1 MNTPPPL
8 LELRSITV
16 EAGDRTILQVEQLR
30 IERGET
36 LAILGANGAG
46 KSTLLRVAGGLRR
59 PTHGS
64 VSLNGR
70 TATPAQIRQTCAAV
84 LQRPLLRRGS
94 VRANVETGL
103 RFKGVPAAERRK
115 RAAQW
120 LERLGLE
127 PLADQAADSLSGG
140 EAQRVSLARAFALAP
155 QLLLLDEPFGALDA
169 PTRAELLADLRDIL
183 NTSETAT
190 LLVTHDRHEAAA
202 TADRSAVLHAGTLR
216 QIGPTASVLENPED
230 AACARLLGF
239 DNILSPA
246 AASRVLGRLLDHA
259 VAVRATDCRLDPDGN
274 GAGTIERILPFGG
287 FTRAIVAIHG
297 IRILSDTPTPAFE
310 RLSQLQPG
318 TNVDLHIDASE
329 ARTLPCSQPTRRRA
343 ETRNHPDDRLQ

>member
-1 MNTPPPL
+1 VNTPPPL

-115 RAAQW
+115 RATQW

-127 PLADQAADSLSGG
+127 PLAEQAADSLSGG

-155 QLLLLDEPFGALDA
+155 QLLLLDEPFGALDEF
-169 PTRAELLADLRDIL
+169 TREHLNVELSRIVAEVNTTSVFVTHNIAEAIFLADKVFVMTPRPGRLAAIVDVPFEKPRDI
-183 NTSETAT
+183 S
-190 LLVTHDRHEAAA
+190 LLLT
-202 TADRSAVLHAGTLR
+202 
-216 QIGPTASVLENPED
+216 PEFN
-230 AACARLLGF
+230 ALVAR
-239 DNILSPA
+239 
-246 AASRVLGRLLDHA
+246 
-259 VAVRATDCRLDPDGN
+259 VRN
-274 GAGTIERILPFGG
+274 
-287 FTRAIVAIHG
+287 IVATG
-297 IRILSDTPTPAFE
+297 KDE
-310 RLSQLQPG
+310 
-318 TNVDLHIDASE
+318 
-329 ARTLPCSQPTRRRA
+329 
-343 ETRNHPDDRLQ
+343 